1 MRGGVVRR
9 FIVVVSLV
17 CAVALVGVTGGV
29 ASAEPVQA
37 HTAQATI
44 PIVVV
49 KTRSGATA
57 ALVRVYIHG
66 RLVPMLIDTGATVTV
81 INTTAARRLHLKT
94 VGKRHKFCGVTGCA
108 LARRVRVSNW
118 NVGGVQP
125 LPTVVVSSSPIAGL
139 NRTAFGLLG
148 SDVLSRF
155 GSVTINYAAKQLV
168 LG

>member
-1 MRGGVVRR
+1 MPGRR
-9 FIVVVSLV
+9 FIVVASLI
-17 CAVALVGVTGGV
+17 CALSLSAFMAGV
-29 ASAEPVQA
+29 ASATDA
-37 HTAQATI
+37 HAAQTV

-49 KTRSGATA
+49 KTKSGATA
-57 ALVRVYIHG
+57 ALVRVFIHG

-81 INTTAARRLHLKT
+81 INRTAARKLHLKT
-94 VGKRHKFCGVTGCA
+94 VGKPHQFCGVTGCA

-118 NVGGVQP
+118 NVGGVP

-139 NRTAFGLLG
+139 NAHPFGLLG

-155 GSVTINYAAKQLV
+155 GSVTIDYANKQLI

>member
-1 MRGGVVRR
+1 VRR
-9 FIVVVSLV
+9 FVVVILL

-29 ASAEPVQA
+29 ASASPVEA
-37 HTAQATI
+37 HAAQATV

-49 KTRSGATA
+49 KTKSGATA
-57 ALVRVYIHG
+57 ALVRVFIHG
-66 RLVPMLIDTGATVTV
+66 RLIPMLIDTGATVTV
-81 INTTAARRLHLKT
+81 INQTAARHLHLKT
-94 VGKRHKFCGVTGCA
+94 VGRRHRFCGVTGCA

-118 NVGGVQP
+118 NVDGVVP

-139 NRTAFGLLG
+139 NAHGFGLLG

-155 GSVTINYAAKQLV
+155 GSVTINYAAKQLT

>member
-1 MRGGVVRR
+1 VRR
-9 FIVVVSLV
+9 FIVVSLV
-17 CAVALVGVTGGV
+17 GAVGLIGVTGGV
-29 ASAEPVQA
+29 ASASPVQA

-49 KTRSGATA
+49 HTKSGATA

-66 RLVPMLIDTGATVTV
+66 RLVPMLIDTGATVSV
-81 INTTAARRLHLKT
+81 INSTAARALHLRT
-94 VGKRHKFCGVTGCA
+94 VGKRHRFCGVTGCA

-118 NVGGVQP
+118 NVGGVEP
-125 LPTVVVSSSPIAGL
+125 LPTVVVSSAPIAGL
-139 NRTAFGLLG
+139 NAHPFGLLG

-155 GSVTINYAAKQLV
+155 GSITIDYAGKELI

>member
-1 MRGGVVRR
+1 LRR
-9 FIVVVSLV
+9 FIVASLV
-17 CAVALVGVTGGV
+17 CAVGLVGVTGGV
-29 ASAEPVQA
+29 ASASPVQA

-66 RLVPMLIDTGATVTV
+66 HLVPMLIDTGATVSV
-81 INTTAARRLHLKT
+81 LNTTAARRLHLRK

-108 LARRVRVSNW
+108 LASHVRVSNW
-118 NVGGVQP
+118 NVGGVEP
-125 LPTVVVSSSPIAGL
+125 LPTVVISSSPIAGL
-139 NRTAFGLLG
+139 NKTPFGLLG
-148 SDVLSRF
+148 SDVLSKF
-155 GSVTINYAAKQLV
+155 GYITIDYAAKTLT